1 MEKEKYKQEINKLIN
16 AEPNKI
22 RKYTRRDNICPK
34 I

>member
-22 RKYTRRDNICPK
+22 RKYTVTINNG
-34 I
+34 